1 MGIGSLK
8 PRCTKNV
15 FFILIAEIP
24 IIYNNS
30 GLIIDTDHWI
40 IFKNIVIEFS
50 LKLQRAS
57 KNLAFNVC
65 TFINI
70 YV

>member
-1 MGIGSLK
+1 MYLISLYGNWEFK
-8 PRCTKNV
+8 SSLYKKC

-57 KNLAFNVC
+57 KKKSSF
-65 TFINI
+65 
-70 YV
+70 